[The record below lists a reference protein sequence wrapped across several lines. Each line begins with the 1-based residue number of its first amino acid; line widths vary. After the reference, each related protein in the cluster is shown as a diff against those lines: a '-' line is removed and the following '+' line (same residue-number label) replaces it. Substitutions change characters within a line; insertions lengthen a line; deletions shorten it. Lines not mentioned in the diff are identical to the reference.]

1 MSPNRVPPTWIT
13 FDPEEVA
20 VDVDIQAAAAE
31 DFSIVRIAY
40 SEETNKIEVFVR
52 KILETA

>member
-1 MSPNRVPPTWIT
+1 VSDRVPPTWIT

-40 SEETNKIEVFVR
+40 SEETNNIEVFVR
-52 KILETA
+52 KIL